1 MISIIIA
8 DAFGSLVNADL
19 LETAAQ
25 AVLDIEKVDPSNELS
40 IAIDG
45 DAEIQALNLQFL
57 GIDAPTDVLSFP
69 SDETNPETG
78 APYLG
83 DIMISYPRA
92 KQQAENAGETV
103 EDELQLLVVH
113 GMLHLLGYDHAEPDE
128 KATMWAAQQKA
139 LKHLGCKITRLPE

>member
-8 DAFGSLVNADL
+8 DAFESLVNADL
-19 LETAAQ
+19 IEKAAK
-25 AVLDIEKVDPSNELS
+25 AVFDIEDVDPSNEVS
-40 IAIDG
+40 IAVDG
-45 DAEIQALNLQFL
+45 DAEIQDLNQQFL
-57 GIDAPTDVLSFP
+57 GVDAPTDVLSFP

-113 GMLHLLGYDHAEPDE
+113 GVLHLLGYDHTEPDE
-128 KATMWAAQQKA
+128 KTTMWAAQQKA
-139 LKHLGCKITRLPE
+139 LNHLGCKITRLPE

>member
-8 DAFGSLVNADL
+8 EPFEILVDADL
-19 LETAAQ
+19 LEKAAQ
-25 AVLDIEKVDPSNELS
+25 AVLDIEATDPSNEIS

-45 DAEIQALNLQFL
+45 DDEIQTLNQQFL
-57 GIDAPTDVLSFP
+57 GVDAPTDVLSFP
-69 SDETNPETG
+69 SDEINPETG

-92 KQQAENAGETV
+92 KQQAENAAETI

-128 KATMWAAQQKA
+128 KAAMWAAQQKA
-139 LKHLGCKITRLPE
+139 LNHLGCRITRLPE

>member
-8 DAFGSLVNADL
+8 DAFESLVNTDL

-25 AVLDIEKVDPSNELS
+25 AVLDIEKADHSSEVS

-45 DAEIQALNLQFL
+45 DAEIQALNQQFL

-103 EDELQLLVVH
+103 EDELQILVVH

-128 KATMWAAQQKA
+128 KAAMWAAQQKA
-139 LKHLGCKITRLPE
+139 LEHLGCKITRLPE

>member
-1 MISIIIA
+1 MISIIIV
-8 DAFGSLVNADL
+8 DAFESLVSADL
-19 LETAAQ
+19 LETAAK
-25 AVLDIEKVDPSNELS
+25 AVLDIENVDPSNELS

-78 APYLG
+78 VPYLG

-139 LKHLGCKITRLPE
+139 LNHLGCKITRLPE